1 MTNYE
6 FKMTDGTTM
15 YLLGIESIERQ
26 ADYLIFTHPKSGTH
40 SIPIDSIEQLICN
53 GEPMEIPTDGN
64 N

>member
-6 FKMTDGTTM
+6 FEMTDGTTI
-15 YLLGIESIERQ
+15 YLLGAEFMERKG
-26 ADYLIFTHPKSGTH
+26 DYLIFTHPKSGTH
-40 SIPIDSIEQLICN
+40 YIFVHTIEQLICN